1 MITKEN
7 MVLLKKLVEISVG
20 KRTTIPK
27 GRKITQ
33 LTERS
38 MRVNIYPGQQIAKNS
53 ALSQSVSEL
62 ANLKVVKNLDTQ
74 PDYQNSSKVME
85 TTDELEETR
94 ITAQIPGAVGRK
106 NSSIS
111 SATTS

>member
-53 ALSQSVSEL
+53 ALS
-62 ANLKVVKNLDTQ
+62 
-74 PDYQNSSKVME
+74 
-85 TTDELEETR
+85 
-94 ITAQIPGAVGRK
+94 
-106 NSSIS
+106 
-111 SATTS
+111 